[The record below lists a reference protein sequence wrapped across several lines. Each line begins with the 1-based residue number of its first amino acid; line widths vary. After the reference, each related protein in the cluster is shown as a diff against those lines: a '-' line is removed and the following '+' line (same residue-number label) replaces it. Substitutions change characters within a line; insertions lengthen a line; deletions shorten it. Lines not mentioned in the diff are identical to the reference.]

1 MEINIRVDTSE
12 MKTLE
17 QWNALLYL
25 TGFPVPK
32 QEEPQEQHD
41 TSVKVNAGSG
51 KPPQKR
57 THSRKKFRGAKLNKA
72 IVEYLTTRDHPV
84 TIKELKRQFKVS
96 SGTLS
101 VHLAELT
108 EAKVTDHTASKRNR
122 LYFMRKS

>member
-1 MEINIRVDTSE
+1 MRLYRVWIDQGSKTKLKPSLSSE
-12 MKTLE
+12 GIP
-17 QWNALLYL
+17 A
-25 TGFPVPK
+25 
-32 QEEPQEQHD
+32 QEEDGQE
-41 TSVKVNAGSG
+41 KVSARSG

-57 THSRKKFRGAKLNKA
+57 AYSRKKPRGAKLNKA

-122 LYFMRKS
+122 LYFMRKR